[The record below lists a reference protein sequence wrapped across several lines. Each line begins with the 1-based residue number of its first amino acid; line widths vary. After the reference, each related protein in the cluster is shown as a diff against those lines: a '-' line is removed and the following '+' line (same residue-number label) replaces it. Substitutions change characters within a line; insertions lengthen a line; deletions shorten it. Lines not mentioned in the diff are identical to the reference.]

1 MELRVILVRVVKV
14 MFKAGH
20 SLTILL
26 LSQVILRLQMGGV
39 NLVQSRIYK
48 SQVTMETKDQPVNL
62 LLSLTTLCKS
72 SAGTNSCG
80 RPLNTSIAPY

>member
-26 LSQVILRLQMGGV
+26 LSQVILRFQMGGI

-48 SQVTMETKDQPVNL
+48 RQVTMGAKD
-62 LLSLTTLCKS
+62 
-72 SAGTNSCG
+72 
-80 RPLNTSIAPY
+80 